1 MAARIDVDAVVVGAG
16 HHGLV
21 AAAILADAGWDVLV
35 LEAQDEIGGA
45 VRSTELCPGFVAD
58 RFSSFHPLAV
68 ASPVLRALEL
78 ERHGLRWAHAP
89 AVLAHPLGEHA
100 AVVHRDPERTA
111 AGLAAAH
118 PRDGD
123 TWLALV
129 RRWERIEEPLLQ
141 TLFAAF
147 PPVRGPVGLL
157 RRVGT
162 PEALRIARFAALPA
176 TRMAREL
183 FDGEPARMLLL
194 GNAAHGDAPPVAPV
208 SGALGWLLAMLGQ
221 RHGFPAPGGGA
232 GRLAA
237 ALRRRAET
245 AGAQIRTGERVE
257 RVVVRAGRAVGVR
270 TRTGLAVRARRAV
283 VADVSAPALFGQLL
297 PVDAVP
303 ARLRDDLRR
312 FEWDA
317 PTVKI
322 DWALDG
328 AIPWRSPGVAG
339 AGTVHLCGG
348 PDGEHGGDHSGEHRL
363 VRWSADLETGRLPRA
378 PFVLLGQ
385 MTTTDP
391 ARSPAGTECAW
402 AYSHLPPGR
411 SGAAD
416 ADELAHR
423 IVATVQAHAPG
434 FADLIRHQ
442 AVRGPAELEAADA
455 NLVGGAVNGG
465 TAQLHQQ
472 LLFRPVPGL
481 GRAETPV
488 AHLFLASASAHPGG
502 GVHGACGQLAARA
515 ALAEHGGL
523 GAARRALR
531 SAAMRHLFRD
541 SP

>member
-1 MAARIDVDAVVVGAG
+1 MATRIEVDAAVIGAG

-35 LEAQDEIGGA
+35 LEAQDDVGGA
-45 VRSTELCPGFVAD
+45 VRSTQLCPGFVAD

-78 ERHGLRWAHAP
+78 EHHGLRWAHAP
-89 AVLAHPLGEHA
+89 AVLAHPLER
-100 AVVHRDPERTA
+100 AVAVLHRDPGQTA
-111 AGLAAAH
+111 AGLAAGH

-123 TWLALV
+123 AWLALV

-162 PEALRIARFAALPA
+162 PDALRIARFAALPA

-221 RHGFPAPGGGA
+221 RHGFPAPVGGA
-232 GRLAA
+232 GSLAA
-237 ALRRRAET
+237 ALLRRAEA
-245 AGAQIRTGERVE
+245 AGAQVRTGERVE
-257 RVVVRAGRAVGVR
+257 RVVVHGGRAVGLR
-270 TRTGLAVRARRAV
+270 TATGLAVRARRVV
-283 VADVSAPALFGQLL
+283 VADVSAPALFGRLL
-297 PVDAVP
+297 APDAVP
-303 ARLRDDLRR
+303 ARLREDLRR
-312 FEWDA
+312 FEWDT

-328 AIPWRSPGVAG
+328 PVPWRAPGVAG
-339 AGTVHLCGG
+339 AGTVHLGA
-348 PDGEHGGDHSGEHRL
+348 GEHGL
-363 VRWSADLETGRLPRA
+363 VRWSADLETGRLPRV
-378 PFVLLGQ
+378 PFVVLGQ

-391 ARSPAGTECAW
+391 GRSPAGTECAW

-411 SGAAD
+411 TGAAET
-416 ADELAHR
+416 AELAR
-423 IVATVQAHAPG
+423 RVVAAVEAHAPG
-434 FADLIRHQ
+434 FGDLIRHQ

-502 GVHGACGQLAARA
+502 GVHGACGHLAARA

-523 GAARRALR
+523 GPARRALR
-531 SAAMRHLFRD
+531 SAAMRHLFREA
-541 SP
+541 P